1 MINTLAQKLVLVTPP
16 GAIVDNASLAT
27 TSIDTKGF
35 DQLDVY
41 VIVGATDIAMAAL
54 KIQYSDTDSA
64 YADVP
69 NGNFATGTLPTG
81 SAATLPSA
89 TADNTVFAWHG
100 APKKRFYDVVA
111 TGGDGTAGAY
121 IMVIAILSR
130 AKESPNTTAERG
142 LSQELFV

>member
-1 MINTLAQKLVLVTPP
+1 MIQTLTQKIVLVTPP

-27 TSIDTKGF
+27 ASIDTKGY

-41 VIVGATDIAMAAL
+41 VILGATDIAMAAL
-54 KIQYSDTDSA
+54 KMTYSDTDSA
-64 YADVP
+64 YADIT

-81 SAATLPSA
+81 TAASLPSA

-100 APKKRFYDVVA
+100 TPKKRYYDVVA

-142 LSQELFV
+142 LNQELFI